1 MTVNELIKQLQ
12 NEDPERIVI
21 LQGDSEGNSFSPIL
35 HMWAGAYK
43 EYSEYD
49 GEAKVEKLTESMRAR
64 GYTAEDVITDG
75 VPALILTPR
84 I

>member
-1 MTVNELIKQLQ
+1 MNVKELIKQLQ
-12 NEDPERIVI
+12 TEDPDRLVI
-21 LQGDSEGNSFSPIL
+21 LQGDAEGNSFSPIL

-49 GEAKVEKLTESMRAR
+49 GDAKVEKLTESMRAR
-64 GYTAEDVITDG
+64 GYTDEDVITDG